1 MYFVQIAV
9 LVMLQASA
17 ANATDRMVP
26 KSKFQDI
33 ITLRDERA
41 ALESQKRILQVQ
53 ISQTEEMLRD
63 RVAYDQVADQL
74 KRLPKDD
81 PAAERYREELVYYNR
96 RGPWNEGN
104 TQAILEER
112 LRTQRETLME
122 VERKLQENERN
133 TYIATLIERERQ
145 RFMNQVSWI
154 FGGLVAILVIG
165 FFWVVLLNKN
175 LSESIFRGAAG
186 LQMITLLSVVIAIIL
201 FGITGVLE
209 GKELAALLGGLT
221 GYILGRVA
229 DREDAEKAAQKTT

>member
-9 LVMLQASA
+9 LVMLQTSA

-41 ALESQKRILQVQ
+41 ALESQKRMLQVQ
-53 ISQTEEMLRD
+53 VGQTEEMLRD

-74 KRLPKDD
+74 DRLPKDD
-81 PAAERYREELVYYNR
+81 PATERYREEMAYYNR

-112 LRTQRETLME
+112 LRTQRESSKE

-165 FFWVVLLNKN
+165 FFWVVLRNEN
-175 LSESIFRGAAG
+175 LSDSIFRGAAG

-221 GYILGRVA
+221 GFILGRVA